1 MTKPV
6 LRFPANLVTGD
17 RESSDRQLLERFVNG
32 ADGDAFQALVRRY
45 GPLVLGV
52 CARVLG
58 SEHSV
63 EDAYQATFLV
73 FVRKAGS
80 LRAPESL
87 GPWLYGVA
95 YRTALKARAERAQ
108 RRRRERPLV
117 EAASPSNP
125 DDLIWHDLRSVLD
138 EEVNRLPRK
147 HRAAVVLCYFGGKTN
162 EQAARLLGCP
172 PGTIFSRLAWARDRL
187 RRQLV
192 RRGLTLS
199 APALAGFL
207 AGNATAAS
215 AVGVPSQ
222 AAFAFA
228 TGQTVGAGT
237 VPAPAVAL
245 AKGVLKAMFVTKLK
259 IAAAVLLA
267 VGTVG
272 TGVGALAYSALAGE
286 PPVQT
291 VRAERDEKPKSDK
304 DALQGTWVA
313 VAAEEGGKKVTEDEV
328 KDKNLEIVFSGDKVT
343 LPIKGEAKEMTFKLD
358 PTKKPKQID
367 FVFSKTETAEGI
379 YELDGDKLTLCVT
392 KPDHGDRPTKFD
404 SADDTGGRERA
415 LIVLKRKK

>member
-1 MTKPV
+1 MAKPV
-6 LRFPANLVTGD
+6 LRFPKAVVTGD
-17 RESSDRQLLERFVNG
+17 SESSDQQLLERFVNA
-32 ADGDAFQALVRRY
+32 ADGDAFQILVRRY

-58 SEHSV
+58 SGHSV

-73 FVRKAGS
+73 LVRKAGS

-95 YRTALKARAERAQ
+95 YRTALKARAETVQ

-117 EAASPSNP
+117 ESMSPSSS

-147 HRAAVVLCYFGGKTN
+147 HRAAVVLCYFEGKTN

-172 PGTIFSRLAWARDRL
+172 AGTIFSRLAWARDRL
-187 RRQLV
+187 RHQLT
-192 RRGLTLS
+192 RRGLALS
-199 APALAGFL
+199 AAALAGFL
-207 AGNATAAS
+207 AGNSALAS

-228 TGQTVGAGT
+228 TGQAAGAGS
-237 VPAPAVAL
+237 VPAPAVSL
-245 AKGVLKAMFVTKLK
+245 AEGVLRAMFVTKLK

-267 VGTVG
+267 IGTVSTVG
-272 TGVGALAYSALAGE
+272 GVLTYSALAGE

-304 DALQGTWVA
+304 DALQGAWVA
-313 VAAEEGGKKVTEDEV
+313 VSAEEGGNKAPEDKL
-328 KDKNLEIVFSGDKVT
+328 KDIELVFSGDKVT
-343 LPIKGEAKEMTFKLD
+343 LPIKGESKEVGFKLD

-367 FVFSKTETAEGI
+367 FIFSKTETAEGI
-379 YELDGDKLTLCVT
+379 YELDGDKLTLCIT

-404 SADDTGGRERA
+404 SADNTGGRERA
-415 LIVLKRKK
+415 LVVLKKKK

>member
-1 MTKPV
+1 MAKPV
-6 LRFPANLVTGD
+6 LRFPKGVVPRDGEN
-17 RESSDRQLLERFVNG
+17 SDRQLLERFVNA
-32 ADGDAFQALVRRY
+32 ADGDAFQSLVRRY
-45 GPLVLGV
+45 GPLVLSV

-58 SEHSV
+58 NEHAV

-95 YRTALKARAERAQ
+95 YRTALKARAETAH

-117 EAASPSNP
+117 ESESPSNP

-147 HRAAVVLCYFGGKTN
+147 HRTAVVLCYFEGKTN
-162 EQAARLLGCP
+162 EQAARILGCP
-172 PGTIFSRLAWARDRL
+172 PGTIFSRLAWARERL

-199 APALAGFL
+199 APALAGYL
-207 AGNATAAS
+207 AGNGAAAS
-215 AVGVPSQ
+215 PVSVPSQ

-228 TGQTVGAGT
+228 AGQTVGAGT
-237 VPAPAVAL
+237 VPAQAVAL
-245 AKGVLKAMFVTKLK
+245 ARGVLRAMFVTKLK
-259 IAAAVLLA
+259 IAATVLLA
-267 VGTVG
+267 IGTVS
-272 TGVGALAYSALAGE
+272 TVAGVLAYSALAGE

-304 DALQGTWVA
+304 DALQGTWVPVA
-313 VAAEEGGKKVTEDEV
+313 VEEGGKKVPEDEI
-328 KDKNLEIVFSGDKVT
+328 KAKNFVEMVFSGDKVT
-343 LPIKGEAKEMTFKLD
+343 LPIKGESKEAGFKLD

-367 FVFSKTETAEGI
+367 LIVSKTETAEGI

-392 KPDHGDRPTKFD
+392 KPGHGDRPTKFD
-404 SADDTGGRERA
+404 TAETERV
-415 LIVLKRKK
+415 LIVLKKKK